1 MSWLDDFDP
10 QTVAQSLAQA
20 TIAAQ
25 QSQLKTQQSRLSAQ
39 QKALTTLRTALSEF
53 QTALKGFA
61 TSGSSGGMVVNSAT
75 ASQEGF
81 VTLSA
86 SSSARKGLYNIHVKQ
101 TASADQKAFEN
112 LTDADIAA
120 AGGSMKITIA
130 DKEVE
135 IDMSS
140 VSSLSELRD
149 RINAES
155 GDSGATASLV
165 RQNGKNVLMISSDN
179 TGAANQ
185 VTLSSTDDE
194 FAAKLADVKQIST
207 ARDAIITMG
216 DGDPMEFTSS
226 TNSFENTIPGVELT
240 VIRPTPAN
248 EPLVINVDTDVSSS
262 REQAQAFVTAYN
274 KLRTQLDELTKS
286 GGGDS
291 SESRGALAGDSGIS
305 ALESRLNSLL
315 RTNFNGARLSDFG
328 ITPDKSG
335 QLKLDGTQFEEALKA
350 KPDALNSLFEGPNGL
365 LNRMDKEGL
374 DTFLNSTT
382 GTIKQRQETLDR
394 QGEQLTTKEA
404 QINKRYETTF
414 NRYVKE
420 FTNMKTII
428 SQMNQT
434 MGMFF

>member
-25 QSQLKTQQSRLSAQ
+25 QSQLKTQQNRLSAQ
-39 QKALTTLRTALSEF
+39 QKALTTLRTALTDF

-81 VTLSA
+81 VSLSA
-86 SSSARKGLYNIHVKQ
+86 SSSARKGLYNINVTQ

-120 AGGSMKITIA
+120 AEGSMKITIA

-165 RQNGKNVLMISSDN
+165 RQNGNNVLMISSDN

-185 VTLSSTDDE
+185 VTLSATDDT
-194 FAAKLADVKQIST
+194 FAAKLADATQIST

-216 DGDPMEFTSS
+216 EGDGMTFTSS
-226 TNSFENTIPGVELT
+226 TNTFSNTIPGVELT
-240 VIRPTPAN
+240 VIRPTGN

-291 SESRGALAGDSGIS
+291 SESRGALAGDSGIG
-305 ALESRLNSLL
+305 ALESRLNALL

-328 ITPDKSG
+328 ITPDRNG
-335 QLKLDGTQFEEALKA
+335 QLTLDGTQFEESLKA
-350 KPDALNSLFEGPNGL
+350 RPDALNSLFEGSNGL
-365 LNRMDKEGL
+365 LSRMDKEGL